1 MGKWNGIMT
10 DGLNPATL
18 NGATSVSATIFDEQA
33 HELRLAGAQTHFEL
47 SQFYFLE
54 AEFLD
59 DGRFTDWLDMLSD
72 DLHYWAPIRTNRL
85 RRQQALSISD
95 PGEAA
100 FYDETKE
107 SLAWRIRRYDSG
119 MAWAEDP
126 PSRTRHLISNI
137 SARERL
143 SDGLLQVRS
152 AFIVYRNRLHTEVDL
167 YAGGRNDIL
176 RRAGTHG
183 FEVVKRTI
191 LFEQNVLL
199 MKNISTF
206 F

>member
-1 MGKWNGIMT
+1 MS

-18 NGATSVSATIFDEQA
+18 NGATSASATV
-33 HELRLAGAQTHFEL
+33 LADQNDGLSRADADTHFEL
-47 SQFYFLE
+47 GQFYYLE

-59 DGRFTDWLDMLSD
+59 DGRFADWLEMLAH
-72 DLHYWAPIRTNRL
+72 DLHYWAPTRTNRL
-85 RRQQALSISD
+85 RRQQALSVSA

-126 PSRTRHLISNI
+126 PSRTRHLITNI
-137 SARERL
+137 SARER

-152 AFIVYRNRLHTEVDL
+152 AFLVYRNRLQTEVDL
-167 YAGGRNDIL
+167 YAGGRNDIV
-176 RRAGTHG
+176 RRDGIHG
-183 FEVVKRTI
+183 FEVAKRTI

>member
-1 MGKWNGIMT
+1 MT
-10 DGLNPATL
+10 DAFRLDPATL
-18 NGATSVSATIFDEQA
+18 NGATSSSGSILEDEIDGM
-33 HELRLAGAQTHFEL
+33 LLADMQTHFEVT
-47 SQFYFLE
+47 QFYNLE

-59 DGRFTDWLDMLSD
+59 DGRFADWLEMLAQ

-85 RRQQALSISD
+85 RRQQALSVAA

-100 FYDETKE
+100 FYDETHA

-137 SARERL
+137 SVRDRE
-143 SDGLLQVRS
+143 DGLLQVRS
-152 AFIVYRNRLHTEVDL
+152 AFLVYRNRLHTEVDI
-167 YAGGRNDIL
+167 YAGGRNDVL

>member
-1 MGKWNGIMT
+1 MS
-10 DGLNPATL
+10 DGLNPETL
-18 NGATSVSATIFDEQA
+18 NGATSTSAMIVTDEVDG
-33 HELRLAGAQTHFEL
+33 LVLADSQTHFEL
-47 SQFYFLE
+47 NQFYFLE

-59 DGRFTDWLDMLSD
+59 DGRIADWLEMLAD
-72 DLHYWAPIRTNRL
+72 DLHYWAPTRTNRL
-85 RRQQALSISD
+85 RRQQALSISA

-137 SARERL
+137 SARER

-152 AFIVYRNRLHTEVDL
+152 AFLVYRNRLHTEVDL
-167 YAGGRNDIL
+167 YAGGRNDIV
-176 RRAGTHG
+176 RRSGVHG